1 MALNIV
7 VKKRQVQLDRQRP
20 AKDLLRV
27 IHILQ
32 ANKSFGVTAETIA
45 KEMEVSVRT
54 VKRWLSAIKDIEPD
68 LSYRNVSEIR
78 GNLWYLPTAKTRITP
93 TSADQ
98 LSSLKTISQLL
109 KSHGYEEY
117 SRVLNELSDVFK
129 ASADTRQMN
138 RIDPDLEV
146 LEESVR
152 VTHSPG
158 PKGVYEPML
167 RSALLEAILT
177 EQQVQFTYKNTSDTK
192 IDEKQVSPLGITLG
206 PRVYLVAFD
215 QSIKEIRNYALTGIS
230 NFRVLDQPI
239 EYFHFDLNQYVGGS
253 FGAFHDGIFLKWKLK
268 FKSEAAPAL
277 YKYQFHPTQK
287 FKTLDNGEIEISF
300 YCESVREVA
309 LECFKWS
316 HHLVSIKPRL
326 LRETIDK
333 IISEMRLVQ

>member
-32 ANKSFGVTAETIA
+32 ANKSLAVSETIV

-54 VKRWLSAIKDIEPD
+54 VKRWLSAIKDIELD

-146 LEESVR
+146 LEEPYVSLIV
-152 VTHSPG
+152 
-158 PKGVYEPML
+158 L
-167 RSALLEAILT
+167 ALKVFINLC
-177 EQQVQFTYKNTSDTK
+177 S
-192 IDEKQVSPLGITLG
+192 G
-206 PRVYLVAFD
+206 
-215 QSIKEIRNYALTGIS
+215 
-230 NFRVLDQPI
+230 QPC
-239 EYFHFDLNQYVGGS
+239 
-253 FGAFHDGIFLKWKLK
+253 LKL
-268 FKSEAAPAL
+268 F
-277 YKYQFHPTQK
+277 
-287 FKTLDNGEIEISF
+287 
-300 YCESVREVA
+300 
-309 LECFKWS
+309 
-316 HHLVSIKPRL
+316 
-326 LRETIDK
+326 
-333 IISEMRLVQ
+333 